1 MIPGHILHNLSHV
14 LILIGKEMLIN
25 ESSDFCIQSSYSC
38 TVNCIGNSQA
48 ACINSG
54 LSFMGFLMSVLCAI
68 LSSGSMSS

>member
-25 ESSDFCIQSSYSC
+25 ESSYSC
-38 TVNCIGNSQA
+38 TENCIGKSQA
-48 ACINSG
+48 ACINGG
-54 LSFMGFLMSVLCAI
+54 LSFMGLLMSVLCAI